1 MVRLTKNEFETF
13 RNFISN
19 IELVDVLVIE
29 EHLKKYAINPS
40 NKLKVELNQKDLDFS
55 LKENLVTLIKY
66 VVRIKSGRTN
76 YFKFEVNFEIRFKV
90 NDFDFVKKTSENKNV
105 FDFFKNFQL
114 PKIVWPYLRA
124 ETQYAAAKAGMKPFT
139 LPFLK

>member
-1 MVRLTKNEFETF
+1 MVQLTKNEFETF

-29 EHLKKYAINPS
+29 EYLKKYAINPS
-40 NKLKVELNQKDLDFS
+40 NKLKVELNQKDFDFS
-55 LKENLVTLIKY
+55 IEEHLVTFIKY
-66 VVRIKSGRTN
+66 VVRIKSGNNN
-76 YFKFEVNFEIRFKV
+76 YFKFEVNFEIRFKI

-105 FDFFKNFQL
+105 FDFFKKFQL
-114 PKIVWPYLRA
+114 PKIIWPYLRA
-124 ETQYAAAKAGMKPFT
+124 ETQYATTKAGMKPFT